1 MTTPLV
7 RPLTREVLV
16 AGAAY
21 RVLLTA
27 DRLTLTAKGRR
38 KGAIEVTWDE
48 LLAWQVR
55 DAAPP
60 TAPETAP
67 AASPPRAVL
76 SEIAREVRA
85 AANSLSRADQTL
97 SQAGALPPE
106 LRAEMATD
114 PQYGR
119 PEERQDWFI
128 EPLLTV
134 NEVAS
139 ILRLSTRA
147 VRRLPIRTISLGG
160 EVRYRQSEIRG
171 FLQKQESKAR
181 AW

>member
-7 RPLTREVLV
+7 RPLMREVLV
-16 AGAAY
+16 SGAAY
-21 RVLLTA
+21 RVLLTT
-27 DRLTLTAKGRR
+27 DRLTLTPKGRR

-48 LLAWQVR
+48 LLAWYVR

-60 TAPETAP
+60 TPPETAP
-67 AASPPRAVL
+67 AARPPRAVL

-85 AANSLSRADQTL
+85 AANSLARVDQTL

-147 VRRLPIRTISLGG
+147 VRRLSIRTITLGG
-160 EVRYRQSEIRG
+160 EVRYRQSEIRA
-171 FLQKQESKAR
+171 FLQKQESKVR

>member
-7 RPLTREVLV
+7 RPLTREVLI
-16 AGAAY
+16 GGTAY

-27 DRLTLTAKGRR
+27 DRLTLTPKGRR

-48 LLAWQVR
+48 LIAWN
-55 DAAPP
+55 
-60 TAPETAP
+60 APETATSARPEATSP
-67 AASPPRAVL
+67 AIPPCHIL
-76 SEIAREVRA
+76 SEIAKEVRA
-85 AANSLSRADQTL
+85 ATTALSRADEAL
-97 SQAGALPPE
+97 NMAGALPPE
-106 LRAEMATD
+106 LRAETATD

-139 ILRLSTRA
+139 ILRLSTRV
-147 VRRLPIRTISLGG
+147 VRRLPIRTVSLAG
-160 EVRYRQSEIRG
+160 EVRYRQSEIRAY
-171 FLQKQESKAR
+171 LQKQESNAR
-181 AW
+181 PW

>member
-1 MTTPLV
+1 VTTPLV

-27 DRLTLTAKGRR
+27 DRLTLTPKGRR

-48 LLAWQVR
+48 LLAWHAR
-55 DAAPP
+55 DVAPSA
-60 TAPETAP
+60 TPEVAP

-76 SEIAREVRA
+76 TEIAREVRA

-114 PQYGR
+114 PQHGR

-139 ILRLSTRA
+139 VLRLSTRA
-147 VRRLPIRTISLGG
+147 VRRLPIRTIVLAG
-160 EVRYRQSEIRG
+160 EVRYRQSEIRAY
-171 FLQKQESKAR
+171 LQKQESKVR